1 MTSTLSHRSTLD
13 DDRAALVDSVSAL
26 LAVKPDLLA
35 ANGTVAVLRGFDRAS
50 REARDAVTAV
60 VRAHGGRV
68 LDLTVASCAG
78 GVADWPAVDLVVAVS
93 RSTLETAERVAT
105 TWAAPLLAVAP
116 L

>member
-13 DDRAALVDSVSAL
+13 DDRAALVDSIEAL

-35 ANGTVAVLRGFDRAS
+35 ANGAVAVLRGFDRAS
-50 REARDAVTAV
+50 REARDAVTAI
-60 VRAHGGRV
+60 VRAHGGHV

-78 GVADWPAVDLVVAVS
+78 GVADWPVAGLVVAVS
-93 RSTLETAERVAT
+93 RSTVETAERVAK
-105 TWAAPLLAVAP
+105 TWDAPLLTVAP

>member
-1 MTSTLSHRSTLD
+1 MTSTLSRRPTLD
-13 DDRAALVDSVSAL
+13 DDRAALVDSVEAL
-26 LAVKPDLLA
+26 LTVQPDLLA
-35 ANGTVAVLRGFDRAS
+35 AGGTVAVLRGFDRAS

-78 GVADWPAVDLVVAVS
+78 GVADWPSADLVVAVS
-93 RSTLETAERVAT
+93 RSTVETAERVAT
-105 TWAAPLLAVAP
+105 TWDVPLLAVAP